1 MTILLYLT
9 EAYSYTNDC
18 NRMLKYLE
26 PCLNVCVHVQIHIVS
41 VTQFITNILK
51 MNTVVSKVGVMVVQL
66 ANGGTLIYKLWHGS
80 GD

>member
-1 MTILLYLT
+1 V
-9 EAYSYTNDC
+9 N
-18 NRMLKYLE
+18 
-26 PCLNVCVHVQIHIVS
+26 

-51 MNTVVSKVGVMVVQL
+51 VNAVVSKLGGMVVLL